1 MYSRVHAGYTFTQD
15 DVDAGHVTNTATA
28 SALSP
33 TGATN
38 TSTDDV
44 DTTIPARQGV
54 SLDKQAGAPTGA
66 TESSTIDCTFVVTN
80 IRKRDAARCDAQQHD
95 GHSHRD
101 PGGRPAGGVGAV
113 LLDDAGSGC
122 GDYLYCHVHAE

>member
-54 SLDKQAGAPTGA
+54 TLDKQAGAPTGA
-66 TESSTIDCTFVVTN
+66 TESSTIDYTFVVTN
-80 IRKRDAARCDAQQHD
+80 IRKRDAARCDLNDTMVTLTGIQVD
-95 GHSHRD
+95 D
-101 PGGRPAGGVGAV
+101 PLVASVLCSPTTLAPGAETTSV
-113 LLDDAGSGC
+113 LPRTR
-122 GDYLYCHVHAE
+122 